1 MFERFKKSHR
11 DDQGASSVAM
21 REREARADDAGTDD
35 RTGARA
41 AGATTNDD
49 RFARRTPGERDRDV
63 LAADSDTDRTG
74 EVHSPVGDHDLD
86 AGRDRD
92 DDGVRDDRE
101 AMLDRDAARDDL
113 GRGDLG
119 RDDDAHRDMP
129 RRDDAAGAPLSAG
142 ERDRGVV
149 AADSEADRTGEPEMG
164 SDRDRDRDFDR
175 DRDDDGI
182 RDDRERGGHGGMATA
197 AGAGAAGAAAGA
209 AARGRTDRDTDLDR
223 DRDLDRDQDFD
234 RDREFD
240 RDRDLD
246 RDRTLARD
254 QDRDFDRDR
263 DFTDEPHR
271 AAPVMGTDALETMRA
286 RQRARFGG
294 IQWGADFFGWLSAIG
309 LASLLTAILVGA
321 GVALGVSTSDATD
334 AAGDAGTAETI
345 GLGGGIALLVVLAI
359 AWFCGGYVAG
369 RMARFD
375 GARQGIGVWL
385 WTILAAIVVAGLA
398 AIGGTEYDI
407 FQRLNLPR
415 IAVGDSTLTAGGAI
429 AGAAAIVVTLLF
441 AVIGGKFG
449 ERFHTRVDR
458 VATHEYVAD
467 R

>member
-11 DDQGASSVAM
+11 DDQGASSVAT
-21 REREARADDAGTDD
+21 REREARADDAAMDD
-35 RTGARA
+35 REGAVA
-41 AGATTNDD
+41 TGATTTGD
-49 RFARRTPGERDRDV
+49 RFAPTPGERDRDV
-63 LAADSDTDRTG
+63 LAADSETDRTG
-74 EVHSPVGDHDLD
+74 EVHSPAHDHDMD

-92 DDGVRDDRE
+92 DDGVRDDHE
-101 AMLDRDAARDDL
+101 TALDRDAARDDL
-113 GRGDLG
+113 ARDDIARGDADRTG
-119 RDDDAHRDMP
+119 AGMP
-129 RRDDAAGAPLSAG
+129 LTPG

-149 AADSEADRTGEPEMG
+149 ADESDTDRSGSPDMT
-164 SDRDRDRDFDR
+164 SDRDLDRDRDFDR

-182 RDDRERGGHGGMATA
+182 RDDRGHGGMATA
-197 AGAGAAGAAAGA
+197 AGAGAAGMAAGA
-209 AARGRTDRDTDLDR
+209 AARGRTDT
-223 DRDLDRDQDFD
+223 
-234 RDREFD
+234 D

-246 RDRTLARD
+246 RDRDFDRDDDRTIARD
-254 QDRDFDRDR
+254 RDRDRDLDRDR
-263 DFTDEPHR
+263 DFAGEPGR

-286 RQRARFGG
+286 RQRDRFGG
-294 IQWGADFFGWLSAIG
+294 IQWGSDFFGWLCAIG

-321 GVALGVSTSDATD
+321 GVALGVSTTDATD
-334 AAGDAGTAETI
+334 AAANTDSAQTI

-385 WTILAAIVVAGLA
+385 WTILAAVVVAALA
-398 AIGGTEYDI
+398 AIGGSEYDI
-407 FQRLNLPR
+407 FERLNLPR
-415 IAVGDSTLTAGGAI
+415 IAVGESTLTAGGAI

-441 AVIGGKFG
+441 AVIGGKVG
-449 ERFHTRVDR
+449 ERFHKRVDR